1 MGPST
6 PLARPS
12 CRPLQAGQQQPGK
25 TTVPAL
31 GTAAGHSSLWDALA
45 TITSLDSSALNAPG
59 LWDTVRE
66 ESVARPS
73 PPHGAPRPGPAGA
86 QQGLAGQASGPPG
99 DGGWKGWPGRG
110 KWRPSPFQM
119 RGHSRSQ

>member
-6 PLARPS
+6 PPAQPS

-86 QQGLAGQASGPPG
+86 RQGLAGQASGPPG
-99 DGGWKGWPGRG
+99 DGGWKGRPGRG